1 MPIKFREHRGTLI
14 DSMETVVE
22 VGSKQE
28 LVKVISERLG
38 IYSHGINIS
47 MDTIQINPY
56 GFDTRIGWDTYI
68 VTLANYGVVGFTNG
82 KL

>member
-1 MPIKFREHRGTLI
+1 MSIKFREHKGSLS
-14 DSMETVVE
+14 DSMETITE
-22 VGSKQE
+22 INSKQE
-28 LVKVISERLG
+28 LVKVITERLG
-38 IYSHGINIS
+38 VYSHGLNIS

-68 VTLANYGVVGFTNG
+68 VTLSNYGVVGFTNG